1 MKLTVRE
8 TKKAIKNNQTVKFT
22 LERNNAR
29 ELTSNKKY
37 YKRYVKAIVKTVKS
51 FYPALD
57 SSYIL
62 SELERYEILP
72 NISRFDEEGYLIR
85 YGKQRY
91 VTAQTFEVSDDKIYW
106 VKFDYNDDYFIV
118 DEYLGMK
125 LDSDVA
131 VSDPFTNH
139 FAILANDPNVL
150 FHVTD
155 EELLP
160 LFLKLSMKSNE
171 HITNNNIIYKIGIAF
186 DGFRIIEGF
195 RNRNK
200 LFLSDRIYHE
210 IYKLENDNYRN
221 RNPLVLFFEEKNGTK
236 AIGAKITHIEVLD
249 EKGEEIPKLSWV
261 KRIKEIYLNKDK
273 SSLVILIDESFQWA
287 DEKKENLEKE
297 NQKKKKK
304 TLESKV
310 DLLLK

>member
-1 MKLTVRE
+1 MKGLNMNEITLNKTE
-8 TKKAIKNNQTVKFT
+8 QLLKDGYKLIYPNNFG
-22 LERNNAR
+22 LN
-29 ELTSNKKY
+29 
-37 YKRYVKAIVKTVKS
+37 
-51 FYPALD
+51 
-57 SSYIL
+57 
-62 SELERYEILP
+62 
-72 NISRFDEEGYLIR
+72 
-85 YGKQRY
+85 
-91 VTAQTFEVSDDKIYW
+91 
-106 VKFDYNDDYFIV
+106 
-118 DEYLGMK
+118 
-125 LDSDVA
+125 
-131 VSDPFTNH
+131 
-139 FAILANDPNVL
+139 
-150 FHVTD
+150 
-155 EELLP
+155 
-160 LFLKLSMKSNE
+160 LSMKSNE
-171 HITNNNIIYKIGIAF
+171 RITNNNIIYKIGIAF
-186 DGFRIIEGF
+186 DGF

-297 NQKKKKK
+297 NQKKKKE

>member
-1 MKLTVRE
+1 MNEITLNKTEQLLKDGYKL
-8 TKKAIKNNQTVKFT
+8 IYPNNFG
-22 LERNNAR
+22 LN
-29 ELTSNKKY
+29 
-37 YKRYVKAIVKTVKS
+37 
-51 FYPALD
+51 
-57 SSYIL
+57 
-62 SELERYEILP
+62 
-72 NISRFDEEGYLIR
+72 
-85 YGKQRY
+85 
-91 VTAQTFEVSDDKIYW
+91 
-106 VKFDYNDDYFIV
+106 
-118 DEYLGMK
+118 
-125 LDSDVA
+125 
-131 VSDPFTNH
+131 
-139 FAILANDPNVL
+139 
-150 FHVTD
+150 
-155 EELLP
+155 
-160 LFLKLSMKSNE
+160 LSMKSNE
-171 HITNNNIIYKIGIAF
+171 RITNNNIIYKIGIAF

-297 NQKKKKK
+297 NQKKKKGNFTK
-304 TLESKV
+304 NLES
-310 DLLLK
+310 LIS